1 MFGTL
6 SIKNY
11 QLKIIDRLPFQEI
24 NSIPQAIKEFLS
36 GEISGFETDTFSLDN
51 FQRKINAKSESFT
64 QQQREKL
71 FSALKKQT
79 FERNSSPLQVKN
91 LHSLLDEKTFTIT
104 TGHQLNLFTGPVFFI
119 YKILQTIKTAEFL
132 KNHFPEKNFVPIFWM
147 ATEDHDFEEINHFR
161 TENHFYEINGKK
173 GGAVGRI
180 EIQDSSFIS
189 EFEQEFKDSVF
200 GTELILLMKEAYKKG
215 NSLAEATRNIVDRL
229 FAEYGLMIIDGDDQL
244 LKSDMKEIFKNEIFE
259 KSLYKN
265 SEKQVENLREKY
277 GKVQVNPREINLF
290 YLSKTRNR
298 IDPDGENFV
307 IDDTEKIFS
316 ATEIIKELEKNPEKF
331 SPNALLRPVYQE
343 KILPNIAYIGGNAEI
358 MYWLELKNHF
368 EKLNLVFP
376 VLIPR
381 NSMLFVSEKNIRK
394 IEKNQLHIKDF
405 FKDFQNLMNSV
416 LIANNE
422 ISKQLEEK
430 QKLIETNFEELK
442 QVAEITDITFG
453 NLVKSEEKRQLKSY
467 EKMRK
472 RLIRA
477 EKIKQNEKV
486 ERLEKLFLQIHP
498 GKNWQERV
506 FNFSVFYA
514 DFGKQWLET
523 CFKEMDVQKSELIV
537 MQY

>member
-1 MFGTL
+1 
-6 SIKNY
+6 
-11 QLKIIDRLPFQEI
+11 
-24 NSIPQAIKEFLS
+24 
-36 GEISGFETDTFSLDN
+36 
-51 FQRKINAKSESFT
+51 
-64 QQQREKL
+64 
-71 FSALKKQT
+71 
-79 FERNSSPLQVKN
+79 
-91 LHSLLDEKTFTIT
+91 
-104 TGHQLNLFTGPVFFI
+104 
-119 YKILQTIKTAEFL
+119 
-132 KNHFPEKNFVPIFWM
+132 
-147 ATEDHDFEEINHFR
+147 
-161 TENHFYEINGKK
+161 
-173 GGAVGRI
+173 
-180 EIQDSSFIS
+180 
-189 EFEQEFKDSVF
+189 
-200 GTELILLMKEAYKKG
+200 
-215 NSLAEATRNIVDRL
+215 
-229 FAEYGLMIIDGDDQL
+229 
-244 LKSDMKEIFKNEIFE
+244 MKEIFKNEIFE

-265 SEKQVENLREKY
+265 TEKQVENLREKY
-277 GKVQVNPREINLF
+277 GKVQVNPREINVF

-523 CFKEMDVQKSELIV
+523 CLKEMDVQKSELIV